1 MPTNKYFTQYA
12 YGREQDLVEDLIIES
27 IKQTGY
33 SLKYIPRTIVRDDP
47 LFGEDTLSKF
57 DDAIE
62 LEMYIKSVEGF
73 EGQGDFLSKFN
84 LQIDDQIT
92 FTVAKKRFDQARSEK
107 LTTEVGYNYLQ
118 ESASTTTPSRQRLS
132 EDGAT
137 DSIVLETATAD
148 GYNITSNRPMEG
160 DIIFEPFSRKLF

>member
-1 MPTNKYFTQYA
+1 MPTNKYFTQYN

-33 SLKYIPRTIVRDDP
+33 NLKYIPRTIVRNDP

-57 DDAIE
+57 DEAIGI
-62 LEMYIKSVEGF
+62 EMYIKSVEGF

-92 FTVAKKRFDQARSEK
+92 FT
-107 LTTEVGYNYLQ
+107 
-118 ESASTTTPSRQRLS
+118 
-132 EDGAT
+132 
-137 DSIVLETATAD
+137 
-148 GYNITSNRPMEG
+148 G
-160 DIIFEPFSRKLF
+160 DH